1 MHSACCG
8 LNTGQK
14 WTRRLH
20 IANTLPAW
28 RCKFITITINF
39 LIIAAV
45 RFIVIR
51 AMNRLMRQ
59 QDTDVPKTPEIP
71 ADVKL
76 LSEISSSLIEVPH
89 V

>member
-1 MHSACCG
+1 
-8 LNTGQK
+8 
-14 WTRRLH
+14 
-20 IANTLPAW
+20 
-28 RCKFITITINF
+28 
-39 LIIAAV
+39 
-45 RFIVIR
+45 
-51 AMNRLMRQ
+51 MRQ